1 MNLNVRPRENPS
13 TTQIPEGNVQPDS
26 HRRVVQP
33 HPSSPGDRSHS
44 IYGGIASAIH
54 PSGTALNPE
63 PSVCEKTSQRRSHWS
78 PSVQA
83 LLDQPTAAF
92 PRQLL
97 GGGLAFC
104 LTFLVWAWF
113 GEINEVGQARG
124 ELIPQGNVYPVHPVD
139 LGRVAKIAVT
149 EGSPVKAGQIIA
161 ELDPTLPAAELTRID
176 SQLSALE
183 LQVAQKQSAI
193 ETAREEAKTRTRIAE
208 AETKAHETAIAQGEN
223 NLQTIEAMLSQQEE
237 DAIALKARLQGLIP
251 LISQSE
257 QLVAQLQADIQAQE
271 QRQERLVPVEE
282 QTEQLIAQLQ
292 TDVIAQ
298 GERREFLEPLE
309 QKSQELIAQLTV
321 DIQAQEERLERL
333 KPLVEEGALSKENLF
348 QSEQALRDRRNAL
361 IRAQMAEASQA
372 KERLFEAEQAL
383 RDRQN
388 VLTRAQISD
397 VTQAQE
403 RLFEAAQTLRD
414 RTSAALRSQLSE
426 AAQVRERVF
435 EAEQAL
441 RTQNQ
446 RITETQG
453 KFMQAQEDLNRLQ
466 LQLTQKQT
474 EAERIQLESQQR
486 IEQLALELSTLKAE
500 IVDTQN
506 RRTMAKAQLN
516 NRFLYAPID
525 GVVISLDLKNPGEVV
540 QPGQQI
546 AAIAPNNVPLVL
558 SASVSNPDA
567 GFMETGMSAQVKLD
581 AYPYQQYGMIAGTV
595 TSISPNT
602 KPDQQLGDVYKVEIA
617 LERNHVIENQKP
629 IYFKAGQTANADII
643 IKKRRI
649 LDLFLDPIRQLKED
663 GLNF

>member
-1 MNLNVRPRENPS
+1 M
-13 TTQIPEGNVQPDS
+13 
-26 HRRVVQP
+26 QP

-63 PSVCEKTSQRRSHWS
+63 PSVCEKPSQRRSHWS

-251 LISQSE
+251 LVSQSE

-446 RITETQG
+446 RITETEG
-453 KFMQAQEDLNRLQ
+453 KFMQA
-466 LQLTQKQT
+466 
-474 EAERIQLESQQR
+474 
-486 IEQLALELSTLKAE
+486 
-500 IVDTQN
+500 
-506 RRTMAKAQLN
+506 
-516 NRFLYAPID
+516 
-525 GVVISLDLKNPGEVV
+525 
-540 QPGQQI
+540 
-546 AAIAPNNVPLVL
+546 
-558 SASVSNPDA
+558 
-567 GFMETGMSAQVKLD
+567 
-581 AYPYQQYGMIAGTV
+581 
-595 TSISPNT
+595 
-602 KPDQQLGDVYKVEIA
+602 
-617 LERNHVIENQKP
+617 
-629 IYFKAGQTANADII
+629 
-643 IKKRRI
+643 
-649 LDLFLDPIRQLKED
+649 
-663 GLNF
+663 

>member
-1 MNLNVRPRENPS
+1 MNLNVRPRENRS
-13 TTQIPEGNVQPDS
+13 TTQTPEGTILPPS
-26 HRRVVQP
+26 HPRVVQP
-33 HPSSPGDRSHS
+33 HPSSPGDRTHA
-44 IYGGIASAIH
+44 IYGGTASALR
-54 PSGTALNPE
+54 PSETALNPE
-63 PSVCEKTSQRRSHWS
+63 TPGVDRSQPSNPHWS
-78 PSVQA
+78 PSVQS
-83 LLDQPTAAF
+83 LLDQPTSAF

-124 ELIPQGNVYPVHPVD
+124 ELIPQGNVYPVHPID

-149 EGSPVKAGQIIA
+149 EGSHVKAGQIIA
-161 ELDPTLPAAELTRID
+161 ELDTTLPAAEITRIE

-183 LQVAQKQSAI
+183 LQGVQKQSAM
-193 ETAREEAKTRTRIAE
+193 ETARQEAKTRTSIAE

-223 NLQTIEAMLSQQEE
+223 NLKTIEAMLSQQQT
-237 DAIALKARLQGLIP
+237 DAIALEARLQGLIP
-251 LISQSE
+251 QVSQSE
-257 QLVAQLQADIQAQE
+257 ELVAQLQGDIRAQE
-271 QRQERLVPVEE
+271 QRRDRLVPLEE
-282 QTEQLIAQLQ
+282 KTDQLIEQLQ
-292 TDVIAQ
+292 TDVNAQ

-309 QKSQELIAQLTV
+309 QKSQELIAQLETDV
-321 DIQAQEERLERL
+321 QAQEERVERL
-333 KPLVEEGALSKENLF
+333 TPLVEEGALSKENLF
-348 QSEQALRDRRNAL
+348 QAEQALRDRRNAL
-361 IRAQMAEASQA
+361 IRAQMSEGSLA
-372 KERLFEAEQAL
+372 KERLFEAEQAM

-414 RTSAALRSQLSE
+414 RTSAALRSQMSE
-426 AAQVRERVF
+426 AAQVRERLF

-441 RTQNQ
+441 RTQQQ
-446 RITETQG
+446 RITETEG
-453 KFMQAQEDLNRLQ
+453 KFMQAQEELNRLQ

-486 IEQLALELSTLKAE
+486 IEQLELELSTLKAE

-506 RRTMAKAQLN
+506 RRTMAKTQLN

-525 GVVISLDLKNPGEVV
+525 GVVISLELKNPGEVV
-540 QPGQQI
+540 QPGQMI
-546 AAIAPNNVPLVL
+546 AAIAPDDVPLVL
-558 SASVSNPDA
+558 SASVTNPDA
-567 GFMETGMSAQVKLD
+567 GFMETGMTAQVKFD
-581 AYPYQQYGMIAGTV
+581 AYPYQQYGMITGTV
-595 TSISPNT
+595 TSISPDT

-629 IYFKAGQTANADII
+629 IYFKPGQTANADII

-663 GLNF
+663 GMNF